1 MRNFMVAL
9 ALWLTACGYS
19 DDDKK
24 KDVLY
29 RVDDVQV
36 VLEEGIGPEEP
47 EMVLAAELYRREAE
61 TFWQLGIGAERAL
74 WGRIGEIRWTDEF
87 VQTGG
92 SYRDGNLRLEWTGC
106 AVAGQLY
113 RLLTEHYRAPEP
125 TDQDLAAA
133 RQWAADS
140 MFICR

>member
-1 MRNFMVAL
+1 MRTFMVAL
-9 ALWLTACGYS
+9 ALWLTACGS
-19 DDDKK
+19 DDDK

-36 VLEEGIGPEEP
+36 VLEEGVGPEEP

-61 TFWQLGIGAERAL
+61 TFWTLGIGAERAL
-74 WGRIGEIRWTDEF
+74 WGSIGEIRWTGES
-87 VQTGG
+87 VVGG
-92 SYRDGNLRLEWTGC
+92 GTYRDHNLRIQWTGC
-106 AVAGQLY
+106 AVTGELY
-113 RLLTEHYRAPEP
+113 RLLTEHYRVPGA
-125 TDQDLAAA
+125 TDQDLAAS